1 LGRCGGDTFEEMTG
15 NNDAAG
21 VFAPPPFLLLATWT
35 AAHGLHRIARL
46 RISQGDGKSRRF
58 VGGVL
63 VAAGVSL
70 SAAVVMRF
78 ADASTPISPL
88 RATRA
93 LVIDGPYRYSRNPD
107 YLGQALVYTGVAISA
122 NRLWPLILLPAAL
135 ALITS
140 GVIEQEEDYLGRRFG
155 AMYREYADRVPRW
168 L

>member
-1 LGRCGGDTFEEMTG
+1 
-15 NNDAAG
+15 
-21 VFAPPPFLLLATWT
+21 
-35 AAHGLHRIARL
+35 
-46 RISQGDGKSRRF
+46 
-58 VGGVL
+58 
-63 VAAGVSL
+63 
-70 SAAVVMRF
+70 MRF